1 MTEHTMVLV
10 DGSYYLF
17 RAYHA
22 IRDLSNKNDEPSGA
36 IYGVINM
43 IQKHLTEGGPDYFAI
58 VFDAKGKTFRNDLYK
73 EYKANRPPMP
83 DDLVTQIK
91 PLHDLIRALGIP
103 LIMIDG
109 VEADDVIATLA
120 RQAASKNI
128 KTIVSTGDKD
138 LAQMVNGRI
147 HLINTMS
154 DTYLDSE
161 GVLEKYGVP
170 PERIIDYLTLMGDTA
185 DNVPGVPKV
194 GPKTAVKWLNEYGTL
209 DVIIERAGEIKGK
222 VGENLREFLP
232 QLPLSKELV
241 TLKYDVELD
250 CTPEDLIIG
259 DPDNATLR
267 KIYTYWNFRSWLSAL
282 DDAEEND
289 TDNNY
294 EADEENEEAIIED
307 ISDSIDAE
315 TPADAVYETILT
327 SEHLDEWISKLKK
340 ADLVSIDTETTSLD
354 YMKAEIVGI
363 SFAVSENNAA
373 YIPLQHDYP
382 GAPEQLSL
390 TATLEKLKPLLEDE
404 NKHKIGQNLKYDLE
418 VFANYQINLR
428 GIEHDTM
435 LASYVVNS
443 TSSRH
448 DMDSLAKAY
457 LGIETIHY
465 EDVAGKGAKQI
476 PFNQVSIEDAAPYA
490 AEDADVVLKLHR
502 VLSTELKKHTT
513 LEQVYKTIEI
523 PLLSVLASIER
534 NGVVIDSDMLMQ
546 QGYELKARMQ
556 EIEMEA
562 HDLAGESFN
571 ISSPKQIQSILYEKM
586 DLPVLAKTPKGQPST
601 AESVLQEL
609 AEDYKLPKLILEY
622 RSVSKLCSTYTEKLP
637 QMINADTG
645 RVHTSY
651 HQAVAATGRLSSSNP
666 NLQNIPIRTPE
677 GRKIRLAFIA
687 PEGYTMVAAD
697 YSQIELR
704 IMAHLSSDKSL
715 LEAFD
720 KGLDI
725 HKTTAAEVFS
735 VSIEEVSNDQRRA
748 AKAINFGLIYGMS
761 AFGLAKQ
768 LGISRG
774 EAKEYIELYFERYP
788 GVKTFMD
795 ETREKAKQDGFVETV
810 YHRRLY
816 LPEINA
822 RNAARRQYAERTA
835 INAPMQGT
843 AADIIKL
850 AMININN
857 WLQESNFDAKMI
869 MQVHDELVFEVAT
882 SKLDEFT
889 KEINARMSNND
900 QLKVPLVVD
909 IGHGSNWDEAH

>member
-22 IRDLSNKNDEPSGA
+22 IRDLSNAKGEPSGA

-43 IQKHLTEGGPDYFAI
+43 VRKHLTEGGPDYFAI
-58 VFDAKGKTFRNDLYK
+58 IFDAKGKTFRNDLYK

-83 DDLVTQIK
+83 DDLVTQIQ
-91 PLHDLIRALGIP
+91 PLHELIRALGIP
-103 LIMIDG
+103 LIMIEG

-120 RQAASKNI
+120 RQAANKNI

-138 LAQMVNGRI
+138 LAQMVNDRI

-154 DTYLDSE
+154 NTYFDPE
-161 GVLEKYGVP
+161 GVIKKYGVP
-170 PERIIDYLTLMGDTA
+170 PEQIIDYLTLMGDNA

-194 GPKTAVKWLNEYGTL
+194 GPKTAVKWLNEYGSL
-209 DVIIERAGEIKGK
+209 DQIIACADEIKGK

-232 QLPLSKELV
+232 QLALSKELV

-250 CTPEDLIIG
+250 CVPEDLIITE
-259 DPDNATLR
+259 PDNAALR
-267 KIYTYWNFRSWLSAL
+267 EIYDYWNFRSWLSQL
-282 DDAEEND
+282 DG
-289 TDNNY
+289 
-294 EADEENEEAIIED
+294 ADDYDSKDSHQQNGKDEKLVIETV
-307 ISDSIDAE
+307 SDSNELEKKSSAE
-315 TPADAVYETILT
+315 YETILT
-327 SEHLDEWISKLKK
+327 TEHLDRWISKLES
-340 ADLVSIDTETTSLD
+340 ADLISIDTETTSLD

-363 SFAVSENNAA
+363 SFAVSENSAA
-373 YIPLQHDYP
+373 YVPLQHNCA

-390 TATLEKLKPLLEDE
+390 TTTLEKLKPILEDE
-404 NKHKIGQNLKYDLE
+404 NKHKIGQNLKYDFE
-418 VFANYQINLR
+418 VFANYQIKLR

-435 LASYVVNS
+435 LASYIVNS
-443 TSSRH
+443 TATRH
-448 DMDSLAKAY
+448 DMDTLALNY
-457 LGIETIHY
+457 LGMETIHY

-490 AEDADVVLKLHR
+490 AEDADIVLKLHR

-523 PLLSVLASIER
+523 PLLTVLARIER

-546 QGYELKARMQ
+546 QGLELKARMQ

-562 HDLAGESFN
+562 HDLAGETFN
-571 ISSPKQIQSILYEKM
+571 ISSPKQIQTILYEKM

-622 RSVSKLCSTYTEKLP
+622 RSVSKLHSTYTEKLP
-637 QMINADTG
+637 LMVNLETG

-666 NLQNIPIRTPE
+666 NLQNIPVRTPE
-677 GRKIRLAFIA
+677 GRKIRMAFVA
-687 PEGYTMVAAD
+687 PKGYTMVAAD

-704 IMAHLSSDKSL
+704 IMAHLSGDKNL
-715 LEAFD
+715 LDAFD

-735 VSIEEVSNDQRRA
+735 ISIDDVDNDQRRA

-768 LGISRG
+768 LGVSRG
-774 EAKEYIELYFERYP
+774 EAKEYIELYFSRYP
-788 GVKTFMD
+788 NVKAFMD
-795 ETREKAKQDGFVETV
+795 NTREKAKKEGFVETV

-850 AMININN
+850 AMINIDE
-857 WLQESNFDAKMI
+857 WLQKSNIDAKMI

-882 SKLDEFT
+882 EQLDEFI
-889 KEINARMSNND
+889 KEIDVRMSRND
-900 QLKVPLVVD
+900 RLGVPLVVD
-909 IGHGSNWDEAH
+909 IGHGNNWDEAH

>member
-1 MTEHTMVLV
+1 MTEHTMVLI

-22 IRDLSNKNDEPSGA
+22 IRDLTNAKGEPSGA

-43 IQKHLTEGGPDYFAI
+43 VQKHLTEGGPDYFAI

-83 DDLVTQIK
+83 DDLVAQIQ
-91 PLHDLIRALGIP
+91 PLHDLIRARGIP
-103 LIMIDG
+103 LIMIEG

-138 LAQMVNGRI
+138 LAQMVNDRI

-154 DTYLDSE
+154 NTYFDHD
-161 GVLEKYGVP
+161 GIVEKYGVP
-170 PERIIDYLTLMGDTA
+170 PERIIDYLTLMGDNA

-194 GPKTAVKWLNEYGTL
+194 GPKTAVKWLNEYGSL
-209 DVIIERAGEIKGK
+209 DEVIAHADEIKGK
-222 VGENLREFLP
+222 VGENLRDFLP
-232 QLPLSKELV
+232 QLALSRELV

-250 CTPEDLIIG
+250 WTPEDLIITE
-259 DPDNATLR
+259 PDNATLK
-267 KIYTYWNFRSWLSAL
+267 KIYSYWNFRSWLAQL
-282 DDAEEND
+282 DDGDDED
-289 TDNNY
+289 IDNY
-294 EADEENEEAIIED
+294 EQHEETEEASEAD
-307 ISDSIDAE
+307 VAEPESDAE
-315 TPADAVYETILT
+315 YETILST
-327 SEHLDEWISKLKK
+327 AQLDRWIAKLGA
-340 ADLVSIDTETTSLD
+340 ADLISIDTETTSLD
-354 YMKAEIVGI
+354 YMNAEIVGI
-363 SFAVSENNAA
+363 SFAVAENSAA
-373 YIPLQHDYP
+373 YVPLQHDYP
-382 GAPEQLSL
+382 GAPDQLSL
-390 TATLEKLKPLLEDE
+390 LTTLEKLKPILEDE

-418 VFANYQINLR
+418 VFANYQIKLR

-435 LASYVVNS
+435 LASYIINS
-443 TSSRH
+443 TASRH
-448 DMDSLAKAY
+448 DMDSLALNY

-476 PFNQVSIEDAAPYA
+476 PFNQVNIEDAAPYA
-490 AEDADVVLKLHR
+490 AEDADIVLKLHR
-502 VLSTELKKHTT
+502 VLSSEFKKHIT
-513 LEQVYKTIEI
+513 LERVYKTIEI
-523 PLLSVLASIER
+523 PLLTVLARIER
-534 NGVVIDSDMLMQ
+534 NGVVIDSDMLML
-546 QGYELKARMQ
+546 QGHALKARMQ

-571 ISSPKQIQSILYEKM
+571 ISSPKQIQAILYEKM
-586 DLPVLAKTPKGQPST
+586 NLPVLAKTPKGQPST

-609 AEDYKLPKLILEY
+609 AEEYKLPRLILEY

-637 QMINADTG
+637 LMVNPETG

-677 GRKIRLAFIA
+677 GRKIRQAFIA

-704 IMAHLSSDKSL
+704 IMAHLSGDKSL
-715 LEAFD
+715 LDAFD

-735 VSIEEVSNDQRRA
+735 VAIDNVDNDQRRA

-768 LGISRG
+768 LGIPRG
-774 EAKEYIELYFERYP
+774 EAQKYIELYFSRYP
-788 GVKTFMD
+788 SVKTFMD
-795 ETREKAKQDGFVETV
+795 ETREKAKEDGFVETL

-850 AMININN
+850 AMINIDY
-857 WLQESNFDAKMI
+857 WLQTSKIDATMI

-882 SKLDEFT
+882 EILDEFI
-889 KEINARMSNND
+889 KEIDVRMSNND
-900 QLKVPLVVD
+900 RLNVPLVVD
-909 IGHGSNWDEAH
+909 IGHGNNWDEAH